1 MSLVETVSSAIA
13 TFEGY
18 FQPGSV
24 ADRNNNPGNL
34 RSWGNRPVRDG
45 FAVFDSAADGWAAL
59 RRQVEL
65 NISRG
70 LSLREFFGGKPGI
83 YPGYAPAADANDPN
97 RYAEFVAARAGVPA
111 DIPLAAGPGGVPILS
126 SPSSEDIGVVFV
138 AAAAAV
144 AALLIAS

>member
-1 MSLVETVSSAIA
+1 MSLIDTVSSAIA
-13 TFEGY
+13 SFEGY
-18 FQPGSV
+18 YNPGSV

-45 FAVFDSAADGWAAL
+45 FALFDSPEEGWAAL

-70 LSLREFFGGKPGI
+70 LSLREFFGGKPGV
-83 YPGYAPAADANDPN
+83 YSGYAPAADSNDPN

-111 DIPLAAGPGGVPILS
+111 DIPLAAGSAGVPILS
-126 SPSSEDIGVVFV
+126 SPSSEDLGVLFV
-138 AAAAAV
+138 TAAAAV
-144 AALLIAS
+144 AALVLAS

>member
-1 MSLVETVSSAIA
+1 MSLIETVSNAIA

-45 FAVFDSAADGWAAL
+45 FAVFGSAADGWAAL

-65 NISRG
+65 NVGRG
-70 LSLREFFGGKPGI
+70 LSLREFFSGKAGV
-83 YPGYAPAADANDPN
+83 YSGYAPAADSNDPN
-97 RYAEFVAARAGVPA
+97 RYAEFVAARAGISADVP
-111 DIPLAAGPGGVPILS
+111 LVAGSSGLPILA
-126 SPSSEDIGVVFV
+126 SPSTEDVGVLFV
-138 AAAAAV
+138 AAMAAV